1 MLVSTKK
8 LLNDARQ
15 GHYAVPAFNTSDL
28 EMTMG
33 IMRACEKL
41 GSPVILATSE
51 RQIRFSNE
59 REIYAIL
66 RTFAKEAKVPVAI
79 HLDHG
84 GSFEQAKKCIDI
96 GYTSIHID
104 GSSLPYEENIE
115 ITKKVVAYAKK
126 KNVSVEGELGHI
138 ITPKSKG
145 DKTDRTLYFTDPEK
159 AVEFVKKTGIDSLA
173 ISVGTAHGAYKG
185 ETNIDFDRLREI
197 GKSVDVPLVLH
208 GGSMVPKHDIQK
220 AIQLGISKININ
232 TELRLSFTKYLRY
245 YLVKNKRAYVPE
257 EIMKG
262 AIEAVAKDCE
272 DKIEQFGNSKKG

>member
-272 DKIEQFGNSKKG
+272 DKIEQFGSSKKG

>member
-1 MLVSTKK
+1 MLVNSKK
-8 LLNDARQ
+8 LLQKARKE
-15 GHYAVPAFNTSDL
+15 GYAVPAFNTSDL

-41 GSPVILATSE
+41 DSPVILATSE

-59 REIYAIL
+59 REIFAIL

-84 GSFEQAKKCIDI
+84 GSFEQAKKCIDT

-104 GSSLPYEENIE
+104 GSTLPYEENIE
-115 ITKKVVAYAKK
+115 LTKKVVAYAKK

-159 AVEFVKKTGIDSLA
+159 AAEFVKKTGIDSLA

-197 GKSVDVPLVLH
+197 GESVDIPLVLH
-208 GGSMVPKHDIQK
+208 GGSMVPAHDIKK
-220 AIQLGISKININ
+220 AVALGIAKINVN
-232 TELRLSFTKYLRY
+232 TELRLAFTNYLRKYLPAH
-245 YLVKNKRAYVPE
+245 KKEYVPE
-257 EIMKG
+257 KIMEG
-262 AIEAVAKDCE
+262 AIEAVAKVCE
-272 DKIEQFGNSKKG
+272 DKIKMFRSNRK